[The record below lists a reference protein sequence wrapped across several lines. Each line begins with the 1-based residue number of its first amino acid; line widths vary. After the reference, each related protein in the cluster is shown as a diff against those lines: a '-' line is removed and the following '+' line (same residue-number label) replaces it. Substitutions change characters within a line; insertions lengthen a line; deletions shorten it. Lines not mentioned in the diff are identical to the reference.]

1 MRKTLLLVGVTLLF
15 AAMPLVAQEKNALP
29 AVAAAVEGVEDSD
42 LLIGCSDYYSGKD
55 FVRTGPVTYNVRTGE
70 GYGLYVIE
78 LSNVGNKIL
87 CDRPIPNYNEKAD
100 RLIVK
105 EYAFEMVFDRSQI
118 KSILR
123 EVFPEYSF
131 EGKDGCSIVIRA
143 AVDPKNGSILEVEFD
158 IMYRPDKKY
167 PFAIP
172 PHKFRELE
180 TIIKERVITKCPPRY
195 SEVPEIRRHDVYHLA
210 GDRFFFE

>member
-1 MRKTLLLVGVTLLF
+1 MRNTLLLVGMTLLF
-15 AAMPLVAQEKNALP
+15 AAMPLVAQENIVQP
-29 AVAAAVEGVEDSD
+29 AVAAAEGIEDSD

-123 EVFPEYSF
+123 EVFPGYSF
-131 EGKDGCSIVIRA
+131 EGKDGCSIIIRA

-158 IMYRPDKKY
+158 ICYRPDKRY